1 MCWGSCGFQLVCL
14 CPWNAMELHNA
25 SDQVLAANGP
35 SSAGLSLR
43 GVLVIFDRVRTDE
56 SDV

>member
-14 CPWNAMELHNA
+14 CAWNAMELRNA

-35 SSAGLSLR
+35 SSAGLSL
-43 GVLVIFDRVRTDE
+43 GGGLVIFDRVRTDE